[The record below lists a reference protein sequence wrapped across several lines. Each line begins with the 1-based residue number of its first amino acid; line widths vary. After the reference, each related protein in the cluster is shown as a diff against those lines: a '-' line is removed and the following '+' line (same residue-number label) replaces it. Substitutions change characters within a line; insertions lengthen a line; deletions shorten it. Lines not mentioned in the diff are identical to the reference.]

1 MPGGAD
7 SINRGVRSIFFGGPA
22 ARPRVHR
29 RKQAWW
35 GASAMVLNGSQ
46 GRPGLALPI
55 LRSHRSFGSPQV
67 NCGIFGIKARLV
79 TTRSSP
85 DALLK
90 KISRHREPDLRIA
103 PSKSSLPPHFSKGS
117 LPGFAAS
124 QHGEIRPSPCEF
136 FPLPDWVP
144 RRTPS
149 SSASAVGPVS
159 SQQSAARRAPRP
171 ARVFCRC
178 QCSGKCLHQS
188 LSRFT

>member
-1 MPGGAD
+1 MACRAGRIPSTEGYFF
-7 SINRGVRSIFFGGPA
+7 RGSCC
-22 ARPRVHR
+22 
-29 RKQAWW
+29 QAQ
-35 GASAMVLNGSQ
+35 GASAKARVVGRQRHGSDGSQ

-79 TTRSSP
+79 TTRASL

-159 SQQSAARRAPRP
+159 SQQSAARQAPRP